1 MIDIKQT
8 PDGDIDLS
16 TNDLFYSESTEQHQ
30 RDILLCGKGH
40 FKETPLVGVSAIDY
54 LNDES
59 PDNFLRAVRKK
70 FARDGM
76 KVKSLSLKA
85 GELSINAVYLE

>member
-1 MIDIKQT
+1 MTDIKQSGN
-8 PDGDIDLS
+8 GDIDLS

-30 RDILLCGKGH
+30 RDILLAGKGH

-59 PDNFLRAVRKK
+59 PDNFLRAVRKE
-70 FARDGM
+70 FTRDGM
-76 KVKSLSLKA
+76 KVKSLALKA
-85 GELSINAVYLE
+85 GELSINATYPE